1 MKFTVN
7 NLPFS
12 AEDSDADDPNMENL
26 KKYRILSWCVEF
38 PEVLLPVMGS
48 AVHRVLSITS
58 DCCWYPPPY
67 YMKLVAPNSSEFNRL
82 YQD

>member
-26 KKYRILSWCVEF
+26 KKYRILS
-38 PEVLLPVMGS
+38 
-48 AVHRVLSITS
+48 
-58 DCCWYPPPY
+58 
-67 YMKLVAPNSSEFNRL
+67 
-82 YQD
+82 